1 MIASPRDLRGKVGGA
16 GGARPPQ
23 LALLVREAGSWR
35 RQELVA
41 GQRFGASVDV
51 DLRLAGAPV
60 GSWMRF
66 GRGAAGWFVTG
77 SSALRLD
84 GEPVPDAGAALSPN
98 AVLRLGSAALV
109 ALAVEAES
117 TAGMAPAHPPLL
129 RAGQGLSGSEVVFA
143 AWAELLLCAQEDCP
157 LLVLGETG
165 TGKELAARLLH
176 AASPRSRGPMVA
188 ISASSLPRETLH
200 AELFGARRGAYTG
213 CVADREGA
221 FSAAHGG
228 TLLLD
233 EVGELDLHAQAA
245 LLRVLE
251 SGEITPLGG
260 RPRRVDVRLVCAT
273 HRDLDDMVA
282 AGTFRLDLLHRIAVA
297 CVQLPPLRARGDDA
311 AALLATQLG
320 QPLSPEVK
328 REVRCHSWPGNL
340 RELRNIVR
348 RLEISLG
355 GAPCQLEDLR
365 AALRPFG
372 APPRPGPVPSPPPT
386 GDRRDAVRLAMA
398 AETDGTAA
406 WRRSGLPRATYF
418 RLARAMRQE
427 AFS

>member
-1 MIASPRDLRGKVGGA
+1 MIAASPRVSGPTGRVFGSPQV
-16 GGARPPQ
+16 Q
-23 LALLVREAGSWR
+23 LALLVREAGRWR
-35 RQELVA
+35 RQELIA
-41 GQRFGASVDV
+41 GQRLGAGG
-51 DLRLAGAPV
+51 DLDGRLAGAPT
-60 GSWMRF
+60 GSWLRF
-66 GRGAAGWFVTG
+66 GRSAAGYFVTG
-77 SSALRLD
+77 SSALRL
-84 GEPVPDAGAALSPN
+84 GGVPVPDAGAPLLPN
-98 AVLRLGSAALV
+98 AVLRLGAAALV
-109 ALAVEAES
+109 VLAVEADS
-117 TAGMAPAHPPLL
+117 AAVVAPDCPPLL
-129 RAGQGLSGSEVVFA
+129 RAGQGLSGSEAVFS
-143 AWAELLLCAQEDCP
+143 AWAELLLVAQGDCP
-157 LLVLGETG
+157 LLVLGESG

-176 AASPRSRGPMVA
+176 DSSPRAHGPMVA

-221 FSAAHGG
+221 FGAAHGG

-273 HRDLDDMVA
+273 HRDLDAMVS
-282 AGTFRLDLLHRIAVA
+282 AGSFRLDLLHRLAVA

-311 AALLATQLG
+311 TALLATQIG
-320 QPLSPEVK
+320 QPLAPEVV
-328 REVRCHSWPGNL
+328 REVRRHAWPGNL
-340 RELRNIVR
+340 RELRNVAR

-355 GAPCQLEDLR
+355 GAPCGLNDLR

-372 APPRPGPVPSPPPT
+372 ASPRPGPVSSPPAPAA
-386 GDRRDAVRLAMA
+386 RRDTVRQVMA
-398 AETDGTAA
+398 AEGDGTAA

-418 RLARAMRQE
+418 RLARAVRQE